1 VGDRNPIGDALRPI
15 VVHHDRAQSALKSS
29 QPHNPKPPMT
39 TAISYLI
46 VHDATAAIDFYRN
59 AFGATE
65 FVRLATPDGKIMHAE
80 IRIGDAQIMVADEF
94 PEMGYRSPQTIGG
107 SPISILLYV
116 ADVDSLWAAATQAG
130 ATIVQPLADQ
140 FDGDRR
146 GTLSD
151 PFGHTWLVATQ
162 KEVVSPEE
170 LQRRFAA
177 MMQSMA

>member
-1 VGDRNPIGDALRPI
+1 VGDGDPIGDDLHPI
-15 VVHHDRAQSALKSS
+15 VAHHDRAQPALKSN
-29 QPHNPKPPMT
+29 QPLNPKPPMT
-39 TAISYLI
+39 TAIPYLI
-46 VHDATAAIDFYRN
+46 VHDAAAAIDFYCN

-65 FVRLATPDGKIMHAE
+65 FVRLATPDGKVMHAE
-80 IRIGDAQIMVADEF
+80 IRIDAAQIMVADEF
-94 PEMGYRSPQTIGG
+94 PEMGYRSPKTIGG
-107 SPISILLYV
+107 SPVSILLYV
-116 ADVDSLWAAATQAG
+116 ADVDQLWVSATQAG
-130 ATIVQPLADQ
+130 ATIVQPLEDQ

>member
-1 VGDRNPIGDALRPI
+1 
-15 VVHHDRAQSALKSS
+15 
-29 QPHNPKPPMT
+29 M
-39 TAISYLI
+39 TAIPYLI
-46 VHDATAAIDFYRN
+46 VHDANAAIDFYRH

-80 IRIGDAQIMVADEF
+80 IRIGEAKIMVADEF
-94 PEMGYRSPQTIGG
+94 PEMGYRSPKTIGG

-116 ADVDSLWAAATQAG
+116 ADVDQLWESATQAG
-130 ATIVQPLADQ
+130 AIVQPLEDQ

-151 PFGHTWLVATQ
+151 PFGHTWLVATN
-162 KEVVSPEE
+162 KEDVSPAE

-177 MMQSMA
+177 MMQTMP

>member
-1 VGDRNPIGDALRPI
+1 
-15 VVHHDRAQSALKSS
+15 
-29 QPHNPKPPMT
+29 
-39 TAISYLI
+39 
-46 VHDATAAIDFYRN
+46 
-59 AFGATE
+59 
-65 FVRLATPDGKIMHAE
+65 
-80 IRIGDAQIMVADEF
+80 
-94 PEMGYRSPQTIGG
+94 
-107 SPISILLYV
+107 
-116 ADVDSLWAAATQAG
+116 LWAAATQAG